1 MSWPMLLPT
10 GPQQRVLLVR
20 LDDTSQQI
28 YRVRKCIWNNANE
41 EIRSTTTLKS
51 NSTTTT
57 RNTTN
62 IIVCRQRKGVDD
74 SIRLHYHECI
84 VRVFAWVC
92 VFTRAPG
99 VNNLRHITHF
109 QDSVCPSKK
118 LSFIIKQLAAHWSPA
133 SCNCSCYYCCWYHCV
148 VIIAVVCALLELIIN
163 VYFVLLRCRSCRC
176 YTSSLVAPTTS
187 ISVRT
192 YKQTYSTYGC
202 TTLSICV
209 NASLSWFEQSVWF
222 EKKYGCSTS
231 VSV

>member
-1 MSWPMLLPT
+1 MHS
-10 GPQQRVLLVR
+10 
-20 LDDTSQQI
+20 S
-28 YRVRKCIWNNANE
+28 C
-41 EIRSTTTLKS
+41 
-51 NSTTTT
+51 
-57 RNTTN
+57 
-62 IIVCRQRKGVDD
+62 VCV
-74 SIRLHYHECI
+74 C
-84 VRVFAWVC
+84 VC

-176 YTSSLVAPTTS
+176 YTSSLVAPATS

-192 YKQTYSTYGC
+192 YKQTYNTYGC

-209 NASLSWFEQSVWF
+209 NASLS
-222 EKKYGCSTS
+222 
-231 VSV
+231 

>member
-1 MSWPMLLPT
+1 MLLPT
-10 GPQQRVLLVR
+10 GPPQRVLLVR

-62 IIVCRQRKGVDD
+62 ITVCRQRKGVDD

-84 VRVFAWVC
+84 VRVFACVC

-163 VYFVLLRCRSCRC
+163 VYFVFRTFTMQIVSLLYFVARRSNNIDIC
-176 YTSSLVAPTTS
+176 
-187 ISVRT
+187 T
-192 YKQTYSTYGC
+192 YVQAD
-202 TTLSICV
+202 I
-209 NASLSWFEQSVWF
+209 
-222 EKKYGCSTS
+222 
-231 VSV
+231 